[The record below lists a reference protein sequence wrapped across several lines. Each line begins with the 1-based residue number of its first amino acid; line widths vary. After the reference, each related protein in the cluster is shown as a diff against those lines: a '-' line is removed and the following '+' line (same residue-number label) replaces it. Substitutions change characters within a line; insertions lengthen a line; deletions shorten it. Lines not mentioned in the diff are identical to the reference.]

1 MNCSQREQGKRMRRL
16 EDKVTLVTGA
26 ARGIGEAIARAFATE
41 GAHVVLSDIRDKE
54 GRAAAQS
61 MGPNASYSH
70 LDVRVEL
77 DWKRVMVQILL
88 DHGRLDVL
96 VNNAGVT
103 GFEDGMRLH
112 DPEHVSL
119 EDWHAVHRTNLDG
132 VFLGCRQAIR
142 AMRDQGTGSII
153 NISSRSGLVGIPAA
167 AAYASSKAAVRNHSK
182 TVALY
187 CAEQGLAIRCNSIH
201 PAAILTPMWEPM
213 LGRGPEREANMRACV
228 RDTPMQRFGTPEE
241 VAALAVMLASDEAAY
256 MTGTELN
263 IDGGILAGSA
273 ATLAQEN

>member
-26 ARGIGEAIARAFATE
+26 ARGIGEAIARAFAKE

-61 MGPNASYSH
+61 MGPNASYSR

>member
-26 ARGIGEAIARAFATE
+26 ARGIGEAIARAFAKE

-273 ATLAQEN
+273 ATLSQEN